1 MGFKY
6 LNLRRFLFTALFIA
20 STYQNF
26 LFAEE
31 VYPLGL
37 VVRPKFVDRLI
48 QQLNAQK
55 RSIPIRFESDLF
67 AMSGSIQG
75 VWESTWTENSGRL
88 IFITHL
94 RNLNISG
101 DLFTHD
107 SKGDWVYIQPKT
119 HSMAAAIDYL
129 PLAVV
134 IDPITLEIN
143 LSLILDDDY
152 LVKSLPE
159 NKMRTKEDTEAAVRN
174 LILNK
179 MALGISGLKEINELL
194 NLPDAKQKVL
204 DAILKEGG
212 KGLTQYF
219 QETIF
224 GLGYGELL
232 SKATPL
238 SPLWRQGPLFQKN
251 AVTLELAEPTARQR
265 EIAFAF
271 HRFAENGIVATT
283 DHLEFYVNARFL
295 THDLF
300 GSLTGLNTNFTDSE
314 TLLNRSMDYL
324 KNNPAHFAA
333 DWRRP
338 QFAKSEYEL
347 SLVIPKSLTD
357 LALSTVYKEGLTR
370 FRFKLNVGQTTKALL
385 SEEAPEAYMVVNIN
399 PNQAPK
405 LDFDADRL
413 QLDISDYSLDLGTF
427 IEDRIIPQT
436 SLKTRTNISAEL
448 TVDNTAQYL
457 NLQLKPETFQIDLE
471 DPKGRL
477 NEKERAV
484 FKEVS
489 QNVWKE
495 FLNSY
500 SELNLFKTVINTE
513 RAPIIIKNVQVSGK
527 NILLDLDVDWTKSKL

>member
-1 MGFKY
+1 LFGF
-6 LNLRRFLFTALFIA
+6 LLFDI
-20 STYQNF
+20 Y
-26 LFAEE
+26 
-31 VYPLGL
+31 
-37 VVRPKFVDRLI
+37 
-48 QQLNAQK
+48 
-55 RSIPIRFESDLF
+55 
-67 AMSGSIQG
+67 
-75 VWESTWTENSGRL
+75 
-88 IFITHL
+88 
-94 RNLNISG
+94 
-101 DLFTHD
+101 
-107 SKGDWVYIQPKT
+107 
-119 HSMAAAIDYL
+119 
-129 PLAVV
+129 
-134 IDPITLEIN
+134 
-143 LSLILDDDY
+143 
-152 LVKSLPE
+152 
-159 NKMRTKEDTEAAVRN
+159 
-174 LILNK
+174 
-179 MALGISGLKEINELL
+179 
-194 NLPDAKQKVL
+194 LPDAKQKVL